1 MKYFILFLFIVS
13 ILRIQNDALN
23 GKTDTEELEKNL
35 NELRDYIKK

>member
-1 MKYFILFLFIVS
+1 MKYFIYFLLIVS
-13 ILRIQNDALN
+13 PLRIQNDALN